1 MVHEGLTDERRDIT
15 KCLWGGDG
23 LQLNQEK
30 KTTPRREG
38 RVLELT
44 LLVAAQQSGF
54 ES

>member
-15 KCLWGGDG
+15 KCLWDG